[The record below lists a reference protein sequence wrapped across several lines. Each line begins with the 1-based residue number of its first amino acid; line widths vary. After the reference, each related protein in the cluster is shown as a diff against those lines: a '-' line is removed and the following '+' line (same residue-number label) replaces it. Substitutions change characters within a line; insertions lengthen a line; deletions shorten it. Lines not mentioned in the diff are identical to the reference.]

1 MVTNLIERTNIS
13 RTFLETNITIIKRM
27 KGIQNYKLSELMGK
41 KLQHDPR
48 RVIHNFSSYQLSYT
62 KELLLCKGLNFS
74 LPAKCFKFENYLLPF
89 ELLHGDVYD
98 SDDKDES
105 LLHFKYKIKDVELS
119 SNRVY
124 NKKKSQL

>member
-1 MVTNLIERTNIS
+1 
-13 RTFLETNITIIKRM
+13 M

-48 RVIHNFSSYQLSYT
+48 RVVHNFSSYQLSYT
-62 KELLLCKGLNFS
+62 KKLLLCKGLNFS